1 MFTGHNDDSPTQES
15 QGFYAEHFPLCKIFP
30 PNLEYNTLCLLYFK
44 LREVLWNEIDNNY
57 NLQLFDKIILQ

>member
-1 MFTGHNDDSPTQES
+1 MFFFMQEERKKYLVFTGHNDDSPTQES

-44 LREVLWNEIDNNY
+44 LREVL
-57 NLQLFDKIILQ
+57 